1 MMKQILS
8 AVAHIHSNGF
18 MHRDLK
24 PENTLY
30 DARTKELKIIDFGSA
45 VPYRKGEY
53 LKKIAGSLYYIA
65 PEVIKG
71 RYN

>member
-1 MMKQILS
+1 
-8 AVAHIHSNGF
+8 